1 MNASMT
7 ATARSSLTAMLQED
21 PQRLRR
27 RSISLGVH
35 PDDADDVAQNAA
47 LRAWRSVDALR
58 SSDPGSMCAWLDA
71 IARTAAADLGRRR
84 RAERSDGEVQCESLT
99 AFQRVEESVELRDR
113 LAATVAA
120 IRDLPDALREPL
132 LLNVV
137 DELSA
142 PEVAERLGIT
152 AAAVRQ
158 RIARARRALAR

>member
-1 MNASMT
+1 
-7 ATARSSLTAMLQED
+7 
-21 PQRLRR
+21 
-27 RSISLGVH
+27 
-35 PDDADDVAQNAA
+35 
-47 LRAWRSVDALR
+47 
-58 SSDPGSMCAWLDA
+58 MCAWLDA